1 MPGGALVSEER
12 PVIPMTLRVPL
23 VVDLVVILA
32 LAAQWGSNS
41 QRMDQFER
49 QISEMKQGQVTEG
62 RIVRIEEQQKYLVK
76 AVDETNQLLRQWIGE
91 QRGEAAR

>member
-1 MPGGALVSEER
+1 MSYAEDPKPA
-12 PVIPMTLRVPL
+12 IPQSLRVPL

-49 QISEMKQGQVTEG
+49 QIAELKQGQITEG
-62 RIVRIEEQQKYLVK
+62 RIVRIEEQQKYLVRT
-76 AVDETNQLLRQWIGE
+76 AEETNQLLRQYLEE
-91 QRGEAAR
+91 QRQERKR

>member
-1 MPGGALVSEER
+1 MSDEEDKK
-12 PVIPMTLRVPL
+12 PAIPQSLRVPL

-49 QISEMKQGQVTEG
+49 QIAELKQGQITEG
-62 RIVRIEEQQKYLVK
+62 RIVRIEEQQKYLVRT
-76 AVDETNQLLRQWIGE
+76 AEETNLLLRQYLEE
-91 QRGEAAR
+91 QRQERKR

>member
-1 MPGGALVSEER
+1 MMSDAEDQKPA
-12 PVIPMTLRVPL
+12 IPQSLRVPL

-49 QISEMKQGQVTEG
+49 QIAELKQGQITEG
-62 RIVRIEEQQKYLVK
+62 RIVRIEEQQKYLVRT
-76 AVDETNQLLRQWIGE
+76 AEETNQLLRQYLEE
-91 QRGEAAR
+91 QRQERKR

>member
-1 MPGGALVSEER
+1 MSDAEDPKPA
-12 PVIPMTLRVPL
+12 IPQSLRVPL

-49 QISEMKQGQVTEG
+49 QIAELKQGQITEG
-62 RIVRIEEQQKYLVK
+62 RIVRIEEQQKYLVRT
-76 AVDETNQLLRQWIGE
+76 AEETNQLLRQYLEE
-91 QRGEAAR
+91 QRQERKR